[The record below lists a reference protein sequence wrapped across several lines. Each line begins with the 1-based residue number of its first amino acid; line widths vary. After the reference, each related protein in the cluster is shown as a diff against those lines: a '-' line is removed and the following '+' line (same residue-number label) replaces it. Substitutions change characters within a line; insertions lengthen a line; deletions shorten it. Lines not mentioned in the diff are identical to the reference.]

1 MTPTIEKIA
10 VGTKLF
16 LGKNMHG
23 QGCWDVTVT
32 KIGRKWVTLSD
43 GSRFDPSA
51 QPWRTD
57 GGDFSQNA
65 HPVWFCREDAAEAA
79 RLERAIEAL
88 HHLFDWR
95 RGPKIREKVTTVDQ
109 VRRAC
114 EALNML
120 PEFDAMMERP
130 K

>member
-1 MTPTIEKIA
+1 MTLTIEKVA

-23 QGCWDVTVT
+23 HGCWDVTVT

-43 GSRFDPSA
+43 DRRFDPSVT
-51 QPWRTD
+51 PWATD
-57 GGDFSQNA
+57 GGDYSQHS
-65 HPVWFCREDAAEAA
+65 HPVWRCRQDAEDAA
-79 RLERAIEAL
+79 RLSRAIDAL
-88 HHLFDWR
+88 QSLMSWGRGRDLR
-95 RGPKIREKVTTVDQ
+95 RKVTTVDQ

-114 EALNML
+114 EVMNML
-120 PEFDAMMERP
+120 PEFDAMMEKP

>member
-1 MTPTIEKIA
+1 MTLTFEKIA

-23 QGCWDVTVT
+23 YGCWDVTVT

-43 GSRFDPSA
+43 GSRFDPSV

-57 GGDFSQNA
+57 GGDYSQHS
-65 HPVWFCREDAAEAA
+65 HPVWICREDAADDA
-79 RLERAIEAL
+79 RLDRAIEAL
-88 HHLFDWR
+88 HRLMDWLY
-95 RGPKIREKVTTVDQ
+95 GPSLRSKVTTVDQ

-120 PEFDAMMERP
+120 PEFDAMMEKP